1 MKKVFTLLVSALICV
16 TMFAEGRDSIRIYIN
31 PGHGGYG
38 SDDRNMAVYPFA
50 SGDTLG
56 FWESWSN
63 LDKGLMLKQML
74 DSAGFTTA
82 ISRVQNREDDD
93 LNLSQIVRMNNE
105 FGSTFFLSIHSNAG
119 GKSNYVLQLYAGI
132 TPGDTYTYP
141 TATPCSERSRLISTE
156 IAKNLVSNQ
165 ITCWGNSN
173 YSVVGDKT
181 FARTAMGWSDGYGV
195 LRGLTTP
202 GVISEGCMHDY
213 QPETYRLLNHDYRWM
228 EAWHFYKTF
237 MNYLAKDSIPTGNI
251 AGSVRDQDRP
261 AELPTYNFIDNSRDS
276 YLPINGAVISLLQD
290 TTVLCSYTTDNLNN
304 GFFLFK
310 NLQPGNYNV
319 KIEKEDY
326 YTSTFPIEVR
336 ANEMSY
342 LNSSIKMQRNTPPV
356 IISHIPE
363 NNIIDSISCATKIEF
378 VFNWDMDTAATRRAF
393 SIVPSVA
400 GKLDFSNN
408 NSKMVFLPDNP
419 LTGATLY
426 TITIDTTACHPD
438 TSFVNH
444 LQQNY
449 VSQFLTKAHDI
460 LSLISSN
467 PSSQD
472 NVLYIRPS
480 FFMLFDAPLVSA
492 SVLDGIYV
500 IDADGNVIDK
510 NLRSAKV
517 NKVSAPY
524 GSYYFDII
532 TDLEPGKTY
541 SLVIDATVTDTEGLN
556 TRVQKVLPFTV
567 QDIPARSLA
576 TIFDPTV
583 VSFAYDATT
592 SEGVKTA
599 TVKKTTS
606 VYMNK
611 KACNDLNYTFSGD
624 AGSTVRYNLRKPAK
638 VDKNIKYY
646 LSIKGDASGN
656 TLSLLLKNADL
667 SDSILVDVTTLNKVN
682 WDEYEVDFA
691 DYISAGEEWTVAAV
705 VITRSDKITSL
716 TGDVYIECVYA
727 DVNTT
732 TDVEQI
738 LSDNYKV
745 WQNAENVYLQCPQS
759 AVVNIYTIDG
769 KMLLTVPAVA
779 DSADVEMR
787 TINISALPTGSY
799 IMNVVTESGTESV
812 KIIK

>member
-1 MKKVFTLLVSALICV
+1 MKKFFTLLVSALFCV
-16 TMFAEGRDSIRIYIN
+16 TLFAEGRDSIRIYIN

-319 KIEKEDY
+319 KIDKEDY
-326 YTSTFPIEVR
+326 YTSTFPIVVR

-342 LNSSIKMQRNTPPV
+342 LNSSIKMQRKTPPV

-400 GKLDFSNN
+400 GKVDFSNN

>member
-1 MKKVFTLLVSALICV
+1 MKKFFTLLVSALICV

-93 LNLSQIVRMNNE
+93 LDLSQIVRMNNE

-319 KIEKEDY
+319 KIDKEDY
-326 YTSTFPIEVR
+326 YSSTFPIEVR

>member
-1 MKKVFTLLVSALICV
+1 MKKFFTLLVSALICV
-16 TMFAEGRDSIRIYIN
+16 SLFAEGRDSIRIYIN

-93 LNLSQIVRMNNE
+93 LALSQIVRMNNE

-319 KIEKEDY
+319 KIDKEDY
-326 YTSTFPIEVR
+326 YSSIFPIEVR

-393 SIVPSVA
+393 SIVPSVS

-532 TDLEPGKTY
+532 IY
-541 SLVIDATVTDTEGLN
+541 S
-556 TRVQKVLPFTV
+556 
-567 QDIPARSLA
+567 
-576 TIFDPTV
+576 
-583 VSFAYDATT
+583 
-592 SEGVKTA
+592 
-599 TVKKTTS
+599 
-606 VYMNK
+606 
-611 KACNDLNYTFSGD
+611 
-624 AGSTVRYNLRKPAK
+624 
-638 VDKNIKYY
+638 
-646 LSIKGDASGN
+646 
-656 TLSLLLKNADL
+656 
-667 SDSILVDVTTLNKVN
+667 
-682 WDEYEVDFA
+682 
-691 DYISAGEEWTVAAV
+691 
-705 VITRSDKITSL
+705 
-716 TGDVYIECVYA
+716 
-727 DVNTT
+727 
-732 TDVEQI
+732 
-738 LSDNYKV
+738 
-745 WQNAENVYLQCPQS
+745 
-759 AVVNIYTIDG
+759 
-769 KMLLTVPAVA
+769 
-779 DSADVEMR
+779 
-787 TINISALPTGSY
+787 
-799 IMNVVTESGTESV
+799 
-812 KIIK
+812 

>member
-1 MKKVFTLLVSALICV
+1 MKKFFTLLVSALICV
-16 TMFAEGRDSIRIYIN
+16 SLFAEGRDSIRIYIN

-93 LNLSQIVRMNNE
+93 LALSQIVRMNNE

-276 YLPINGAVISLLQD
+276 YLPINGAMISLLQD

-326 YTSTFPIEVR
+326 YSSTFPIEVR

>member
-1 MKKVFTLLVSALICV
+1 MKKFFTLLVSALICV
-16 TMFAEGRDSIRIYIN
+16 SLFAEGRDSIRIYIN

-93 LNLSQIVRMNNE
+93 LSLSQIVRMNNE

-326 YTSTFPIEVR
+326 YSSTFPIEVR

-342 LNSSIKMQRNTPPV
+342 LNSSIKMQRKTPPV

-400 GKLDFSNN
+400 GKVDFSNN

>member
-1 MKKVFTLLVSALICV
+1 MKKFFTLLVSALICV
-16 TMFAEGRDSIRIYIN
+16 SLFAEGRDSIRIYIN

-93 LNLSQIVRMNNE
+93 LALSQIVRMNNE

-326 YTSTFPIEVR
+326 YSSTFPIEVR

-342 LNSSIKMQRNTPPV
+342 LNSSIKMQRKTPPV

-787 TINISALPTGSY
+787 TINISALLTGSY

>member
-1 MKKVFTLLVSALICV
+1 MKKFFTLLISVLICV
-16 TMFAEGRDSIRIYIN
+16 SLFAEGRDSIRIYIN

-93 LNLSQIVRMNNE
+93 LTLSQIVRMNNE

-326 YTSTFPIEVR
+326 YSSTFPIEVR

-342 LNSSIKMQRNTPPV
+342 LNSSIKMQRKTPPV

>member
-1 MKKVFTLLVSALICV
+1 
-16 TMFAEGRDSIRIYIN
+16 
-31 PGHGGYG
+31 
-38 SDDRNMAVYPFA
+38 
-50 SGDTLG
+50 
-56 FWESWSN
+56 
-63 LDKGLMLKQML
+63 
-74 DSAGFTTA
+74 
-82 ISRVQNREDDD
+82 
-93 LNLSQIVRMNNE
+93 
-105 FGSTFFLSIHSNAG
+105 
-119 GKSNYVLQLYAGI
+119 
-132 TPGDTYTYP
+132 
-141 TATPCSERSRLISTE
+141 
-156 IAKNLVSNQ
+156 
-165 ITCWGNSN
+165 
-173 YSVVGDKT
+173 
-181 FARTAMGWSDGYGV
+181 
-195 LRGLTTP
+195 
-202 GVISEGCMHDY
+202 
-213 QPETYRLLNHDYRWM
+213 
-228 EAWHFYKTF
+228 
-237 MNYLAKDSIPTGNI
+237 
-251 AGSVRDQDRP
+251 
-261 AELPTYNFIDNSRDS
+261 
-276 YLPINGAVISLLQD
+276 
-290 TTVLCSYTTDNLNN
+290 
-304 GFFLFK
+304 
-310 NLQPGNYNV
+310 
-319 KIEKEDY
+319 
-326 YTSTFPIEVR
+326 
-336 ANEMSY
+336 MSY

-438 TSFVNH
+438 TTFENK
-444 LQQNY
+444 LQQTF
-449 VSQFLTKAHDI
+449 VTQFITKSHDI
-460 LSLISSN
+460 LSLLSSN
-467 PSSQD
+467 PSTD
-472 NVLYIRPS
+472 ANTLYLRPS
-480 FFMLFDAPLVSA
+480 FFLLFDAPLVS
-492 SVLDGIYV
+492 STLLEGIYV
-500 IDADGNVIDK
+500 LDSEGNIVEK
-510 NLRSAKV
+510 NMRSAKV
-517 NKVSAPY
+517 NKVAAPY
-524 GSYYFDII
+524 GSYSFDI
-532 TDLEPGKTY
+532 TNEMEPGKNY
-541 SLVIDATVTDTEGLN
+541 SLVIEATVEDTEGLN
-556 TRVQKVLPFTV
+556 TRVKKVIPFMV
-567 QDIPARSLA
+567 QDIPARTLS

-583 VSFAYDATT
+583 LAFAYNATT
-592 SEGVKTA
+592 STGVKSA
-599 TVKKTTS
+599 SAKKSTT

-611 KACNDLNYTFSGD
+611 RASNNFTYTFNGD
-624 AGSTVRYNLRKPAK
+624 AGSVVRYNLLKPAE
-638 VDKNIKYY
+638 VDANIKYY
-646 LSIKGDASGN
+646 MSIKGDATGN
-656 TLSLLLKNADL
+656 TFSLLLKNADL

>member
-1 MKKVFTLLVSALICV
+1 MKKFFTLLVSALICV
-16 TMFAEGRDSIRIYIN
+16 SLFAEGRDSIRIYIN

-93 LNLSQIVRMNNE
+93 LALSQIVRMNNE

-326 YTSTFPIEVR
+326 YSSTFPIEVR

-419 LTGATLY
+419 LIGATLY

>member
-1 MKKVFTLLVSALICV
+1 MKKFFTLLISVLICV
-16 TMFAEGRDSIRIYIN
+16 SLFAEGRDSIRIYIN

-319 KIEKEDY
+319 KIDKEDY
-326 YTSTFPIEVR
+326 YSSTFPIVVR

-342 LNSSIKMQRNTPPV
+342 LNSSIKMQRKTPPV

>member
-1 MKKVFTLLVSALICV
+1 MKKFFTLLVSALICV
-16 TMFAEGRDSIRIYIN
+16 SLFAEGRDSIRIYIN

-93 LNLSQIVRMNNE
+93 LALSQIVRMNNE

-438 TSFVNH
+438 TTFENK
-444 LQQNY
+444 LQQTF
-449 VSQFLTKAHDI
+449 VTQFITKSHDI
-460 LSLISSN
+460 LSLLSSN
-467 PSSQD
+467 PSTD
-472 NVLYIRPS
+472 ANTLYLRPS
-480 FFMLFDAPLVSA
+480 FFLLFDAPLVS
-492 SVLDGIYV
+492 STLLEGIYV
-500 IDADGNVIDK
+500 LDSEGNIVEK
-510 NLRSAKV
+510 NMRSAKV
-517 NKVSAPY
+517 NKVAAPY
-524 GSYYFDII
+524 GSYSFDI
-532 TDLEPGKTY
+532 TNEMEPGKNY
-541 SLVIDATVTDTEGLN
+541 SLVIEATVEDTEGLN
-556 TRVQKVLPFTV
+556 TRVKKVIPFMV
-567 QDIPARSLA
+567 QDIPARTLS

-583 VSFAYDATT
+583 LAFAYNATT
-592 SEGVKTA
+592 STGVKSA
-599 TVKKTTS
+599 SAKKSTT

-611 KACNDLNYTFSGD
+611 RASNNFTYTFSGD
-624 AGSTVRYNLRKPAK
+624 AGSVVRYNLLKPAE
-638 VDKNIKYY
+638 VDANIKYY
-646 LSIKGDASGN
+646 MSIKGDATGN
-656 TLSLLLKNADL
+656 TFSLLLKNADL

>member
-1 MKKVFTLLVSALICV
+1 MKKFFTLLVSALICV
-16 TMFAEGRDSIRIYIN
+16 SLFAEGRDSIRIYIN

-326 YTSTFPIEVR
+326 YSSTFPIEVR

-342 LNSSIKMQRNTPPV
+342 LNSSIKMQRKTPPV

-400 GKLDFSNN
+400 GKVDFSNN

>member
-1 MKKVFTLLVSALICV
+1 MKKFFTLLVSALICV
-16 TMFAEGRDSIRIYIN
+16 SLFAEGRDSIRIYIN

-38 SDDRNMAVYPFA
+38 SDDRNMVVYPFA

-93 LNLSQIVRMNNE
+93 LVLSQIVRMNNE

-319 KIEKEDY
+319 KIDKEDY
-326 YTSTFPIEVR
+326 YSSTFPIVVR

-342 LNSSIKMQRNTPPV
+342 LNSSIKMQRKTPPV

-419 LTGATLY
+419 LIGATLY

>member
-1 MKKVFTLLVSALICV
+1 MKKFFTLLVSALICV
-16 TMFAEGRDSIRIYIN
+16 SLFAEGRDSIRIYIN

-93 LNLSQIVRMNNE
+93 LSLSQIVRMNNE

-326 YTSTFPIEVR
+326 YSSTFPIEVR

-400 GKLDFSNN
+400 GKVDFSNN

>member
-1 MKKVFTLLVSALICV
+1 MKKFFTLLVSALICV
-16 TMFAEGRDSIRIYIN
+16 SLFAEGRDSIRIYIN

-93 LNLSQIVRMNNE
+93 LALSQIVRMNNE

-326 YTSTFPIEVR
+326 YSSTFPIEVR

>member
-1 MKKVFTLLVSALICV
+1 MKKFFTLLVSALICV
-16 TMFAEGRDSIRIYIN
+16 SLFAEGRDSIRIYIN

-93 LNLSQIVRMNNE
+93 LALSQIVRMNNE

-326 YTSTFPIEVR
+326 YTSTFPIVVR

>member
-1 MKKVFTLLVSALICV
+1 MKKVFTLLISALICV
-16 TMFAEGRDSIRIYIN
+16 TLFAEGRDSIRIYIN

-38 SDDRNMAVYPFA
+38 SDDRNMVVYPFT

-93 LNLSQIVRMNNE
+93 LALSQIVRMNNE

-261 AELPTYNFIDNSRDS
+261 AELPTYNYIDNSRDS

-326 YTSTFPIEVR
+326 YSSTFPIVVR

-342 LNSSIKMQRNTPPV
+342 LNSSIKMQRKTPPV

-727 DVNTT
+727 DVNAT

>member
-1 MKKVFTLLVSALICV
+1 MKKFFTLLVSALICV

-93 LNLSQIVRMNNE
+93 LSLSQIVRMNNE

-276 YLPINGAVISLLQD
+276 YLPINGAMISLLQD

-326 YTSTFPIEVR
+326 YSSTFPIEVR

-419 LTGATLY
+419 LIGATLY

>member
-119 GKSNYVLQLYAGI
+119 GKSNYVLQLYAGK
-132 TPGDTYTYP
+132 TPGDTYNYP
-141 TATPCSERSRLISTE
+141 TATPCSEEGRLISTE

-251 AGSVRDQDRP
+251 AGSVRDNDRP

-326 YTSTFPIEVR
+326 YSSTFPIEVR

>member
-38 SDDRNMAVYPFA
+38 SDDRNMVVYPFT

-82 ISRVQNREDDD
+82 ISRVQNREADD
-93 LNLSQIVRMNNE
+93 LSLSQIVRMNNE

-276 YLPINGAVISLLQD
+276 YLPINGAMISLLQD

-326 YTSTFPIEVR
+326 YSSTFPIEVR

-419 LTGATLY
+419 LIGATLY

-480 FFMLFDAPLVSA
+480 FFMLFDAPLVSV

>member
-1 MKKVFTLLVSALICV
+1 MKKFFTLLVSALICV

-93 LNLSQIVRMNNE
+93 LALSQIVRMNNE

-276 YLPINGAVISLLQD
+276 YLPINGAKISLINGTD
-290 TTVLCSYTTDNLNN
+290 TIDSYTTDNLNN

-319 KIEKEDY
+319 KIDKEDY
-326 YTSTFPIEVR
+326 YSSIFPIEVR

-342 LNSSIKMQRNTPPV
+342 LNTSIKMQRKTPPV

-419 LTGATLY
+419 LIGATLY

-480 FFMLFDAPLVSA
+480 FFMLFDAPLVSV